1 MRQDR
6 TAEQRMTTELDSL
19 TIRDFEVRYGIARS
33 NVNNRIAGLK
43 QKGYDLEPEKQDGK
57 NIYNAVQIELM
68 DQLDTHLKTGGTIAT
83 FPASDRPDEQSD
95 LSYVSRDTSPSSY
108 RTQDN
113 PKLTYRTQ
121 DNSNLEPAPMAMT
134 FAGVIDAS
142 AAKVV
147 DVFEQQQ
154 SVDRLANLR
163 AIEEAYE
170 KGWQLSISQ
179 LAPLLGLKSLNGS
192 EIQRFGFTF
201 ERVGRNGSESA
212 WKITKSL

>member
-1 MRQDR
+1 
-6 TAEQRMTTELDSL
+6 MTTELDSL
-19 TIRDFEVRYGIARS
+19 TIRDFEARYGIARS

-57 NIYNAVQIELM
+57 NIYNAAQIALM

-83 FPASDRPDEQSD
+83 FPAADRSDEQSD
-95 LSYVSRDTSPSSY
+95 LSYVSRDTSHSSY

-121 DNSNLEPAPMAMT
+121 DNPSLEPAPMAMT
-134 FAGVIDAS
+134 FAGVIDAI

-147 DVFEQQQ
+147 DAFEQQQ
-154 SVDRLANLR
+154 PVDQLANLR

-170 KGWQLSISQ
+170 KGWQLSTSQ
-179 LAPLLGLKSLNGS
+179 LAPLLGLKSLSGS

-201 ERVGRNGSESA
+201 TRTGRNGSESA
-212 WKITKSL
+212 WRITKHST